1 MAPFSRATHLTF
13 SPQPGTAHPAR
24 LDHPAGLTEGSPTK
38 RFPGTFTRKQA
49 SAAFNPDP
57 GRRKALPMNILLTG
71 SSRGI
76 GAAALTALEATGAQV
91 VGHGTASGIP
101 ADFADPAA
109 PAHLWQ
115 TALDRLGTIDV
126 LVNNA
131 GVFEANPLDG
141 DDTAWLAGWQRTMQV
156 NLTAAAQLC
165 RLAVRHWQERGTPG
179 RIVNV
184 ASRAAYR
191 GDSPAHW
198 HYAAAKAGMVAMT
211 KTIARGYAARG
222 VLAFAICP
230 GFTMTGMADDYLA
243 SRGGDRL
250 LADIPLGR
258 VAQPEEVAEIAR
270 FLALDA
276 PPSMTGAVLDVNG
289 ASYVQ

>member
-1 MAPFSRATHLTF
+1 MT
-13 SPQPGTAHPAR
+13 
-24 LDHPAGLTEGSPTK
+24 
-38 RFPGTFTRKQA
+38 
-49 SAAFNPDP
+49 
-57 GRRKALPMNILLTG
+57 ILLTG

-76 GAAALTALEATGAQV
+76 GAAIFTALTEAGKHV
-91 VGHGTASGIP
+91 IGHGTRSGIA

-109 PAHLWQ
+109 PRALWEA
-115 TALDRLGTIDV
+115 ALAQAGGAIDV

-131 GVFEANPLDG
+131 GVFEASPLDRPDG
-141 DDTAWLAGWQRTMQV
+141 EWVADWERTQRI
-156 NLTAAAQLC
+156 NLTAAAELC
-165 RLAVRHWQERGTPG
+165 RFAVLHWQQRGTGG

-211 KTIARGYAARG
+211 KTIARGYAREG
-222 VLAFAICP
+222 ILAFAICP

-243 SRGGDRL
+243 SRGGDKL
-250 LADIPLGR
+250 LADIPLGK
-258 VAQPEEVAEIAR
+258 VADPEEVAAVAR
-270 FLALDA
+270 FCALDA

-289 ASYVQ
+289 ASYVR